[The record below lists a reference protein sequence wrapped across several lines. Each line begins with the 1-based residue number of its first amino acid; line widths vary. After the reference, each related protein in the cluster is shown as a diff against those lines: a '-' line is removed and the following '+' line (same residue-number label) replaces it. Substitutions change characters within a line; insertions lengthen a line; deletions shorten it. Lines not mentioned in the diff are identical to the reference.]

1 MKKNIKIISILLT
14 VILIVTTPAIMLLDK
29 NDSYSAYKLYY
40 EIDAQE
46 INIEKFGLLK
56 ATLIDIKRT
65 VFGFDEKIV
74 VEVNNNHVE
83 NTNS

>member
-1 MKKNIKIISILLT
+1 M
-14 VILIVTTPAIMLLDK
+14 TTPAIMLLDK
-29 NDSYSAYKLYY
+29 NDSYSAYELYY

-46 INIEKFGLLK
+46 KNIEKFGLLK